1 MMIAVSRPV
10 IATIRITTTR
20 ISCRWLW
27 PISGP
32 QTMKMHEDGLQSLYE
47 LKERTQ
53 LTRTQME
60 PVVNFWPVTRSD
72 QKRSLTNDPIWP
84 DPEVFDPVTW
94 PGRFDRSNISA
105 RSSKLC
111 VANLQQHGFQTTC
124 WSVVVSCVHI
134 HYKIRLNSRIFAQT
148 CNRAYVHCIAEQL
161 CTDPLP
167 DQTSKIVDLWPS
179 DPKTWFHV
187 WTADFSDYRT
197 RDLMLLCWQRSAVGA
212 RPRER

>member
-1 MMIAVSRPV
+1 MTV
-10 IATIRITTTR
+10 TNQWTTN
-20 ISCRWLW
+20 
-27 PISGP
+27 
-32 QTMKMHEDGLQSLYE
+32 HEDAWRWPAITLRA
-47 LKERTQ
+47 ERTHTADSNTNGTGCKF
-53 LTRTQME
+53 LTR
-60 PVVNFWPVTRSD
+60 
-72 QKRSLTNDPIWP
+72 DPIRP

-94 PGRFDRSNISA
+94 PGRFDRRNVSA

-187 WTADFSDYRT
+187 WTEDFSDYRT